1 MNQVGGGIVG
11 DEQSRV
17 GGNYK
22 WVQSNMAKYVSRGM
36 QAIVLFAH
44 ASMGNERQTYFGNPF
59 KRLLK
64 SATYSHIKAL
74 YIHGDGHDFYTYS
87 PDVYNRNLFSL
98 QVDGGEE
105 ANPLLVSVMHDTV
118 DDQVYFEINVR
129 GGGYNGGCQAG
140 NIDKTW
146 SSQY

>member
-1 MNQVGGGIVG
+1 MNQVGGGVVG

-22 WVQSNMAKYVSRGM
+22 WVQSNMAKYVSRGLR
-36 QAIVLFAH
+36 AIVLFAH

-74 YIHGDGHDFYTYS
+74 YVHGDGHDFYTYS
-87 PDVYNRNLFSL
+87 PDVYNHNLFSL

-105 ANPLLVSVMHDTV
+105 ANPLLISVMHDTV

-129 GGGYNGGCQAG
+129 GGGLQWRLP
-140 NIDKTW
+140 IRQHW
-146 SSQY
+146 